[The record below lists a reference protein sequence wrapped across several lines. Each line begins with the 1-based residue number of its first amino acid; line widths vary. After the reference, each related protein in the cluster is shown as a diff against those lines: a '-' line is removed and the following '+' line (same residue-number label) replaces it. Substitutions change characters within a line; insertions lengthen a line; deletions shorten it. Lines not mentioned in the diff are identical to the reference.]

1 MTATQCPISGLPV
14 AHPETFTATAKGSDF
29 QANIA
34 RLGHTIV
41 LVKCYGYA
49 SSEVESQLL
58 IFIDDYSSKYLKKRS
73 GAVFIEDY
81 AHVTGA
87 DSHARKQYISYFSK
101 KENLTAGI
109 IYNVNPILRI
119 SFNLFKKLH
128 PLADRA
134 YATDT
139 YAQAM
144 VLALKL
150 TGQPPCPTSAPPHID
165 QPDRQISRD
174 HNGVILKTAKR
185 LLFSRMHAKVNTR
198 GVLFGQTAKQRLAR
212 QYSEELIAYIASI
225 DWRAPEISPPES
237 IMGDAVSAGKMFDAI
252 SFIKSEIDTLLQ
264 ERDAAEAVLRE
275 SETRNRLLVK
285 HAKAGFLEYDADADR
300 IIRVNDELLNMT
312 GYCEQELLTMRP
324 GDLMAGESRTIFTA
338 YRQNLRMGKPVS
350 ENNVWECLKKT
361 GQRWWCLLNFGIP
374 GSKDAYQKI
383 SMVVTDITSFKNA
396 EKTLLEYQEKLK
408 RLSIRLSMSEEE
420 QRRAM
425 ASHLHETIGQ
435 ELFVLLMQLSAFEKS
450 LDHPEFM
457 PALHQMRDQLH
468 KIIKETKTLTFDLS
482 PPVLYDFGFQEALET
497 LAKTI
502 ESRHDISVH
511 TIFEGETGGISDEI
525 KVIIYRSIKELIHN
539 TIKHAHARKIDIMCK
554 DNASGLEVEFCD
566 DGLGFNPDDCAA
578 GRFSTDGFGLF
589 DIREK
594 LLHLGGNLDIDSR
607 PGAGTTIIMRVPHP

>member
-14 AHPETFTATAKGSDF
+14 AHPETFVAAVPGSDF

-58 IFIDDYSSKYLKKRS
+58 SFIDYYSSKYLKKRS

-81 AHVTGA
+81 ADITGT
-87 DSHARKQYISYFSK
+87 DSHARKQYISYFLNK
-101 KENLTAGI
+101 ANLAAGI
-109 IYNVNPILRI
+109 IYNINPILRI

-150 TGQPPCPTSAPPHID
+150 TGQQPCPTLAPPHID

-174 HNGVILKTAKR
+174 HNDVLLKTVKR
-185 LLFSRMHAKVNTR
+185 PLFSRMHAKVNTR
-198 GVLFGQTAKQRLAR
+198 GDLIDQTAKQLMAR

-225 DWRAPEISPPES
+225 DWRAPGISPPES

-324 GDLMAGESRTIFTA
+324 GDLMTGESRTIFTT
-338 YRQNLRMGKPVS
+338 YRQDLRMGKPVS
-350 ENNVWECLKKT
+350 ENNICECVKKT

-374 GSKDAYQKI
+374 GSRDAAQKI
-383 SMVVTDITSFKNA
+383 SIVVTDITSFKNT

-408 RLSIRLSMSEEE
+408 RLSIRLSMSEEK
-420 QRRAM
+420 QRRTM

-450 LDHPEFM
+450 LDRPEFL
-457 PALHQMRDQLH
+457 PAFHQMRDQLH

-502 ESRHDISVH
+502 ESRNDISVH
-511 TIFEGETGGISDEI
+511 TVFEEETGAISDEI

-554 DNASGLEVEFCD
+554 DSASGLEVEFRD
-566 DGLGFNPDDCAA
+566 DGVGFNPDDCTD
-578 GRFSTDGFGLF
+578 GRSSTDGFGLF

-607 PGAGTTIIMRVPHP
+607 PGAGTTIIMHVPHP